1 MRLSI
6 RHHTTYQYETPAEY
20 AAQILRL
27 TPRPYD
33 GFSILSWRI
42 MTKGPGRLSTFEDG
56 FGNTS
61 HMHTVAHVHDTV
73 EVNVEG
79 LVETSDTGGVVRGGN
94 ETLPL
99 GAYLRTTPLTFPS
112 DAIAK
117 LASDAAAT
125 PNKTETLRRLMQ
137 LVSERVEYTKGRTD
151 VLTSAADALAGGKG
165 VCQDHA
171 HVFISAARVLGIPA
185 RYVGGYLCMDGQEA
199 AGVNLLDPIRQEAG
213 HAWAEAYDADRGW
226 TAFDPANNTL
236 AGAWHVRTSIG
247 LDYTS
252 AAPVRGLRRDRAGI
266 HGAEF
271 LNVDVHVSRIAGQ

>member
-6 RHHTTYQYETPAEY
+6 RHHTTYKYETPAEY

-61 HMHTVAHVHDTV
+61 HMHTVAHVHDAV

-79 LVETSDTGGVVRGGN
+79 LVETSDTGGIVRGGN

-112 DAIAK
+112 AAIEK
-117 LASDAAAT
+117 LATEAGALESRADA
-125 PNKTETLRRLMQ
+125 LRRLMQ
-137 LVSERVEYTKGRTD
+137 LVAGRIEYTKGSTG
-151 VLTSAADALAGGKG
+151 VLTTAADALAGEKG

-171 HVFISAARVLGIPA
+171 HVFISAARALGIPA
-185 RYVGGYLCMDGQEA
+185 RYVGGYLCMDGQDA
-199 AGVNLLDPIRQEAG
+199 AGMNAADPVRQQAG
-213 HAWAEAYDADRGW
+213 HAWAEAYDGERGW
-226 TAFDPANNTL
+226 TAFDPANNTI
-236 AGAWHVRTSIG
+236 AGAWHVRTSVG
-247 LDYTS
+247 LDYSS
-252 AAPVRGLRRDRAGI
+252 AAPVRGVRRDRGGI
-266 HGAEF
+266 CGAEF
-271 LNVDVHVSRIAGQ
+271 LSVDVQVSRISGQ